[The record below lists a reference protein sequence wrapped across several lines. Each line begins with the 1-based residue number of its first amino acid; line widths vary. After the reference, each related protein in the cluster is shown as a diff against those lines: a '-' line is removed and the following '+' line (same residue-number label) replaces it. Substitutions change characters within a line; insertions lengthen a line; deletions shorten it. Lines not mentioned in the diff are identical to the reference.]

1 MARACGPQAERLA
14 TRLHPALMAAM
25 ATSMG
30 VGWAGWCPWMRDG
43 DVGRGHTASR
53 EPVWGRF
60 SRSCAQRDSC
70 SVAHRFPATWQNT
83 CIRFAEG
90 ASSCVSILCHSL
102 SALKLVALRPNP
114 QVVIEGAELAVQAIL
129 ENCCSLAFLSAVA
142 GVVTS
147 DKNPRLRRAATAHL
161 LAAARQM
168 EGGSVPEGAAGILQ
182 PAALAA
188 VADAG
193 EDTRRLGRDLFA
205 WCAAAWPAWATR
217 TISSAQDP
225 IAARRLRACLHFTA
239 EGSCVEP
246 DHAAHA
252 PISTYKPPRDLRAT
266 AYASSSEPE
275 PPVVRERER
284 VRAPLAGLVS
294 GPQRVAPRHQPDL
307 ATLAGSISGACSR
320 ENVDVNVLRASPQKV
335 PSGFAAGSRETQGAE
350 HQVPGA
356 AAEEHRAPAPGT
368 AFKSRGRRSIGGNA
382 LRVALARVG
391 GAVIDGN
398 LIILLFFFEDEGV

>member
-1 MARACGPQAERLA
+1 MA
-14 TRLHPALMAAM
+14 LHPN
-25 ATSMG
+25 S
-30 VGWAGWCPWMRDG
+30 
-43 DVGRGHTASR
+43 
-53 EPVWGRF
+53 
-60 SRSCAQRDSC
+60 
-70 SVAHRFPATWQNT
+70 
-83 CIRFAEG
+83 
-90 ASSCVSILCHSL
+90 
-102 SALKLVALRPNP
+102 

-225 IAARRLRACLHFTA
+225 IAARRLRACLPITA
-239 EGSCVEP
+239 EGSCVEAE
-246 DHAAHA
+246 HAAHA
-252 PISTYKPPRDLRAT
+252 PISAYKPPRDLRAT
-266 AYASSSEPE
+266 AYTSSSEPE
-275 PPVVRERER
+275 PPVVRDR

-307 ATLAGSISGACSR
+307 AAPGGSISGACSR
-320 ENVDVNVLRASPQKV
+320 ENVDVNVLRSSPQKV
-335 PSGFAAGSRETQGAE
+335 PSGFAGGSREAQGAE
-350 HQVPGA
+350 HQAPGA
-356 AAEEHRAPAPGT
+356 TAEEHRATLPGT

-391 GAVIDGN
+391 GTVINGY
-398 LIILLFFFEDEGV
+398 LMTLLLFRG

>member
-1 MARACGPQAERLA
+1 MA
-14 TRLHPALMAAM
+14 LHP
-25 ATSMG
+25 TS
-30 VGWAGWCPWMRDG
+30 
-43 DVGRGHTASR
+43 
-53 EPVWGRF
+53 
-60 SRSCAQRDSC
+60 
-70 SVAHRFPATWQNT
+70 
-83 CIRFAEG
+83 
-90 ASSCVSILCHSL
+90 
-102 SALKLVALRPNP
+102 

-129 ENCCSLAFLSAVA
+129 DNCCSLAFLSAIA

-161 LAAARQM
+161 LAATRQM

-188 VADAG
+188 VSDAG

-205 WCAAAWPAWATR
+205 WCAAAWPVWATR

-225 IAARRLRACLHFTA
+225 IAARRLRACLPCA
-239 EGSCVEP
+239 AGCLGVEP
-246 DHAAHA
+246 EHAAHA
-252 PISTYKPPRDLRAT
+252 PISAYKPPRDLRVV

-307 ATLAGSISGACSR
+307 AAPAGSISGACSR

-335 PSGFAAGSRETQGAE
+335 PSGFAGGSREAQGAE
-350 HQVPGA
+350 HQVTGA
-356 AAEEHRAPAPGT
+356 TAEEHRAPLPGT

-391 GAVIDGN
+391 GTVINGY
-398 LIILLFFFEDEGV
+398 LMTLLLCRG